1 LRIGRKRRKRGYIPV
16 LLFIGVLIA
25 ALVFARLFLAWNTP
39 AEDPGRDVA
48 IEIPSGATLI
58 SAAEK
63 LHDEGVIRSI
73 RSFVLLGK
81 IKGLT
86 GKVQAGELKFRTDMT
101 PVEALNV
108 LSRGKA
114 VAYSVTIPEGFTV
127 RQIAALLDSKGLVN
141 EQRFLSLAEDPAFSR
156 SLGVPADR
164 LEGFL
169 FPDTYF
175 WPKGMPEEEILA
187 KMVARYRSVF
197 DDSMKKRAAEM
208 GMTEL
213 ETVTLASIV
222 ERETGVDR
230 ERPMVSAVFHNRL
243 KRGYRLQTDPTV
255 IYGLGADFDGN
266 LTKKELRKDTPYN
279 TYTRK
284 GLPPGPIANP
294 GEAALKAALYPADAP
309 YLYFVAKGDGSHV
322 FSRNL
327 VEHNRAVK
335 RYQLKD
341 KMR

>member
-1 LRIGRKRRKRGYIPV
+1 MRIGRRKRRKIYIPV
-16 LLFIGVLIA
+16 LVLAVVLFV
-25 ALVFARLFLAWNTP
+25 ALVSVRLFLAWNTP
-39 AEDPGRDVA
+39 AEDPGRKVA

-58 SAAEK
+58 LAAEK
-63 LHDEGVIRSI
+63 LHDEGVIRSVK
-73 RSFVLLGK
+73 SFVLLGK

-86 GKVQAGELKFRTDMT
+86 GKVQAGELEFRTDMT
-101 PVEALNV
+101 PAEVLNV
-108 LSRGKA
+108 LSSGKA
-114 VAYSVTIPEGFTV
+114 VAYSVTVPEGFTV
-127 RQIAALLDSKGLVN
+127 RQIAALLDSKGLGD
-141 EQRFLSLAEDPAFSR
+141 EHHFLSLAEDPVFSK

-175 WPKGMPEEEILA
+175 WPKGMPEEELLSR
-187 KMVARYRSVF
+187 MVARYRKVF
-197 DDSMKKRAAEM
+197 DDSMKRRAQEM

-213 ETVTLASIV
+213 EVVTLASIV
-222 ERETGVDR
+222 ERETGVYS

-243 KRGYRLQTDPTV
+243 KKGYRLQTDPTV
-255 IYGLGADFDGN
+255 IYGLGPAFDGN
-266 LTKKELRKDTPYN
+266 LTKVQLRKDTPYN

-294 GEAALKAALYPADAP
+294 GEAALKAALYPEDAP

-327 VEHNRAVK
+327 VEHNRAVRK
-335 RYQLKD
+335 YQLKD
-341 KMR
+341 QTK

>member
-1 LRIGRKRRKRGYIPV
+1 MRIGRRRQKRVFIPV
-16 LLFIGVLIA
+16 LLVIGVLVVV
-25 ALVFARLFLAWNTP
+25 LMSVRLFLAWNTP
-39 AEDPGRDVA
+39 AEDPGRDVS
-48 IEIPSGATLI
+48 IEIPSGTTLML
-58 SAAEK
+58 AAEK

-101 PVEALNV
+101 PAEVLNV
-108 LSRGKA
+108 LSQGKA
-114 VAYSVTIPEGFTV
+114 IAYSVTIPEGFTV
-127 RQIAALLDSKGLVN
+127 RQIARLLDSKGLGD
-141 EQRFLSLAEDPAFSR
+141 EQRFLSLAEDPVFSR

-175 WPKGMPEEEILA
+175 WPKGMPEEDLLA
-187 KMVARYRSVF
+187 RMVSRYRKVF
-197 DDSMKKRAAEM
+197 DDGMKKRAAEM

-222 ERETGVDR
+222 ERETGVAS
-230 ERPMVSAVFHNRL
+230 ERPLVSAVFHNRL
-243 KRGYRLQTDPTV
+243 KKGYRLQTDPTV
-255 IYGLGADFDGN
+255 IYGLGARFDGN
-266 LTKKELRKDTPYN
+266 LTRKELRKDTPYN

-294 GEAALKAALYPADAP
+294 GEAALKAALYPADVP
-309 YLYFVAKGDGSHV
+309 YLYFVARGDGTHV
-322 FSRNL
+322 FSRTL
-327 VEHNRAVK
+327 VEHNRAVRK
-335 RYQLKD
+335 YQIKN
-341 KMR
+341 